1 MPLLRREHLALRN
14 NASLALYNTIT
25 QYYREL
31 LYLMGWRLL
40 CQHVFIDN
48 KMASATTATGAR
60 TRISTRKK

>member
-40 CQHVFIDN
+40 CQHVFIDSPIV
-48 KMASATTATGAR
+48 AAPVATGACTR
-60 TRISTRKK
+60 TFTRKK